1 MKKTQWLMA
10 AALILTMGSCGNS
23 GKQQAAKD
31 TASDQ
36 EREMEI
42 PVMNRD
48 STIYGICGDGSAM
61 NTLQLLTDNGDTLNL
76 SVTEASE
83 KGKCFGGFQ
92 SGDRMAVMLG
102 DQHSAKLVINLSALL
117 GNWVMPNPLDGSSE
131 VGFRIKDGGIIE
143 GIEQSSL
150 IYKTW
155 KIFNGRLEILTVREG
170 GGEEE
175 EITVYDMVG
184 LGADSLII
192 KDSEDTFEYS
202 RQKVDEVKS
211 KIKLEDASKE
221 SFQL

>member
-1 MKKTQWLMA
+1 MRKTVFLTISA
-10 AALILTMGSCGNS
+10 AFALLAGSCGNS
-23 GKQQAAKD
+23 GKQQSVKED
-31 TASDQ
+31 VP
-36 EREMEI
+36 ENKEVVLI
-42 PVMNRD
+42 NRD
-48 STIYGICGDGSAM
+48 STIYGICGEGSAM

-76 SVTEASE
+76 SLEDARE
-83 KGKCFGGFQ
+83 KDKCFGGFQ
-92 SGDRMAVMLG
+92 IGDRMAVMLK
-102 DQHSAKLVINLSALL
+102 DEQSAKLVINLSALL

-155 KIFNGRLEILTVREG
+155 KIFNGKLEIMAVREG

-175 EITVYDMVG
+175 EVTIYDMVS
-184 LGADSLII
+184 LGTDSLVI

-202 RQKVDEVKS
+202 RQKLEPENS
-211 KIKLEDASKE
+211 KIQLEDASKE